1 MGLVFGRA
9 SGKVVGRSH
18 CFSHLNPMLQ
28 GLDTVDCDTN
38 LQMGLPGTASDGRG
52 RTLSVDP
59 PPPVPALALLGK
71 GDCFLIRSMGFF
83 FLHVFSTTWQM
94 YSEICRVSNATGLLW
109 ETVAESK

>member
-28 GLDTVDCDTN
+28 GLDTVGCDTN

-52 RTLSVDP
+52 RTLSVP
-59 PPPVPALALLGK
+59 PPPRPGFSPIRKGGLFPHQIHGLFFPA
-71 GDCFLIRSMGFF
+71 CI
-83 FLHVFSTTWQM
+83 
-94 YSEICRVSNATGLLW
+94 
-109 ETVAESK
+109 